1 MCKVSHIRTMITLV
15 LLFFIY
21 FPSTWSLQDKC
32 DFNGRLVKIITSA
45 EPPHVIIDEY
55 LSKTPLIEELG
66 TYNVS
71 NFVSGILVDLVQQI
85 SVACNFQYEIHVDP
99 DPESYGGVWRD
110 DNGTIIPY
118 GMFKHV
124 QNGEFEI
131 ILGNAIVEYEATY
144 VVDFFATILT
154 SRIVIAVR
162 NDLSDQ
168 LDTWMV
174 WRIMKP
180 EVWLVIFLIS
190 LLPPIILSLHDFLT
204 QKSYLHGFLP
214 KLFATLASNFGGNYM
229 KSPHSGIQK
238 VTIFVYHFFHGII
251 VWILF
256 RASLTSELSSLSY
269 ENPFH
274 DLESLLTTNY
284 LLMTDSPDN
293 DLSIPFMYSSPLS
306 IENQVY
312 QQNMDPHLSF
322 LPLDQALKNL
332 FELPDRAL
340 YFYEFELFH
349 GSSYQFDYCDALILW
364 RSAQP
369 VHYSMAAKKNLTQ
382 FKAMN
387 SVIKT
392 LRETGSIDR
401 LVHKYAPMKET
412 SCENKDP
419 EGNRIGYDKLLPA
432 FVMLGSVGVGSMLLL
447 LLEFINT
454 KTKKY
459 SQSV

>member
-1 MCKVSHIRTMITLV
+1 MTKVV
-15 LLFFIY
+15 PNVFVFFIY
-21 FPSTWSLQDKC
+21 FQLTFGLQEKC
-32 DFNGRLVKIITSA
+32 EFNGRLVKIITSA

-55 LSKTPLIEELG
+55 MSKTPLIEQFG

-71 NFVSGILVDLVQQI
+71 NFVSGILVDLINQI
-85 SVACNFQYEIHVDP
+85 SLECNFKYEIHVDQ

-110 DNGTIIPY
+110 ENGTIHPY

-124 QNGEFEI
+124 QDSEFEI

-154 SRIVIAVR
+154 SRIVIAIR

-180 EVWLVIFLIS
+180 QVWLVIFVIS

-204 QKSYLHGFLP
+204 QKSYIQGFLP
-214 KLFATLASNFGGNYM
+214 KLFATLASNFGGNFI
-229 KSPHSGIQK
+229 KSQNSGASILQK

-251 VWILF
+251 IWILF

-269 ENPFH
+269 KKPFH
-274 DLESLLTTNY
+274 DLESLLSTNY

-293 DLSIPFMYSSPLS
+293 DLSIPFMYSSHQS

-312 QQNMDPHLSF
+312 LQNMDPNQSF
-322 LPLDQALKNL
+322 LPLDKALKNL
-332 FELPDRAL
+332 FEMPNRAL

-349 GSSYQFDYCDALILW
+349 GSSYKFDYCDALILW
-364 RSAQP
+364 TSAQP

-387 SVIKT
+387 SVIKK
-392 LRETGSIDR
+392 LGETGSIDR
-401 LVHKYAPMKET
+401 LVHKYAPMTET

-432 FVMLGSVGVGSMLLL
+432 FVMLGSVGIGSITLLI
-447 LLEFINT
+447 LEFI
-454 KTKKY
+454 KIKSKKY
-459 SQSV
+459 SV